1 MMKSLL
7 IAGTDTDVG
16 KTFVT
21 ISLVAYWQQYKLNRE
36 RNEVH
41 SLGLLKLLQ
50 TGTGDREIYQEL
62 FGDVDF
68 IEVNTPICFDAP
80 LAPPIAA
87 AKEGKTIDLGK
98 IWQTLS
104 SSQQQHD
111 LVLVEA
117 LGGLGSPVTAE
128 LTVAHIA
135 ADWRLPTILV
145 VPVRLGAIAQAVAN
159 VALARS
165 FKINLKGI
173 ILSCAEPK
181 TSEELT
187 NFTPIDLIQSLTQ
200 VPILGVLPYIEDIK
214 EQDKLA
220 KLASG
225 WEVEL
230 IFS

>member
-21 ISLVAYWQQYKLNRE
+21 ISLVAYWQQYRLNRQL
-36 RNEVH
+36 NGVN

-50 TGTGDREIYQEL
+50 TGTGDREIYQDL
-62 FGDVDF
+62 FTDVDF
-68 IEVNTPICFDAP
+68 IEVNTPMCFDAP

-87 AKEGKTIDLGK
+87 AKEGKIIDLGK

-104 SSQQQHD
+104 SLQQQHD

-117 LGGLGSPVTAE
+117 LGGLGSPVTEE
-128 LTVAHIA
+128 LTVAHLA

-145 VPVRLGAIAQAVAN
+145 VPVRLGATAQAVAN

-165 FKINLKGI
+165 LNIHLKGI
-173 ILSCAEPK
+173 ILSCSEPRN
-181 TSEELT
+181 SEELA
-187 NFTPIDLIQSLTQ
+187 NLTPIDLIQSLTQ
-200 VPILGVLPYIEDIK
+200 VPILGVLPYIENIK
-214 EQDKLA
+214 AQDKLA
-220 KLASG
+220 KLVSH
-225 WEVEL
+225 WELEL